1 MTLTL
6 VLGAV
11 AAAASAFAVLRRRS
25 NTAAKSAPIRLRTR

>member
-11 AAAASAFAVLRRRS
+11 VTVAGAFAVLRGRR

>member
-11 AAAASAFAVLRRRS
+11 VTAAGAFAVLRSRR
-25 NTAAKSAPIRLRTR
+25 NRTAKAAPIRLRTR

>member
-11 AAAASAFAVLRRRS
+11 AAAAGAFAALRSRRNS
-25 NTAAKSAPIRLRTR
+25 AAQSAPIRLRTR

>member
-11 AAAASAFAVLRRRS
+11 VTVAGAFAALRSRRN
-25 NTAAKSAPIRLRTR
+25 NTAKSAPIRLRTR